1 MKYLPQFFN
10 GRRSKG
16 LILRASLLL
25 CLFFLIYLGS
35 QYTSSPT
42 ITIKDNT
49 IDASSFRVLLSKIYP
64 RPDRLSRLN
73 IASTNYNLISTEDS
87 LYHFLQQNDYNARC
101 ATYFNDLLVHN
112 PEWFINPDYPF
123 TFDKSEFEKFDKF
136 KKWQTKHH
144 ESDKP
149 LGPDAMREVQ
159 QFKEFGDKIQED
171 EQVLHDYISHI
182 RIYDR
187 CFVQDPDDTSTNITA
202 FTSLQNEI
210 LLYIKHESPKKEQ
223 RAKNFVRIKSRD
235 IESKLY
241 PWLSFEY
248 PIFQRHDNKEFAF
261 PQFKHKTELDTD
273 IGSKD
278 VSPKQEDRAGSKVE
292 SPKQKNRAG
301 SKRGIVES
309 KKPVGSPRISKP
321 INGVSFLKEYKSK
334 LNGKGIVL
342 SIADKHVDTTI
353 RLLRL
358 LRSLG
363 NTLPIEIIYYSDL
376 SNEAKDT
383 IVSAGRDKFEDTPAQ
398 EIWFVNVKRSIKS
411 KYLDK
416 FAGFGNKILAT
427 LFNSFEEMI
436 LIDADTVLL
445 KPPKF
450 FFELQ
455 KYMDTGTL
463 FFKDRSTFEFR
474 PATDLVFFKKLM
486 PSTLD
491 TVVFGIPQVTDYT
504 LDNDLFKGL
513 SHYMESGLV
522 VFNHKQHFTQP
533 FIMAQLNFHHP
544 VQARVYGEKEL
555 FWLSFAFSGKT
566 YAFNNYYAASIGE
579 LTPVSERIADVKND
593 QTFKSLEI
601 CSNHPGHINDADEHT
616 LLWFNS
622 GFRHC
627 GQCDNVNFAS
637 EFKAKSRYTLVKAL
651 HDFQNLFEG
660 KVKITHAIIPPF
672 DMKRTRAPNN
682 QHEPERSWLNMRQ
695 YCSGYTWCAYS
706 LMGGT
711 WNEKGETIDTYSE
724 GKVIEF
730 TGDEIDHISKLGD
743 VWTGEHHYKISFDI

>member
-1 MKYLPQFFN
+1 MKYLPQFIN
-10 GRRSKG
+10 GRRSKV
-16 LILRASLLL
+16 LLLRTSLLL
-25 CLFFLIYLGS
+25 CLFLLIYLGT

-42 ITIKDNT
+42 VEVKENT
-49 IDASSFRVLLSKIYP
+49 IDASAFKVLLSKIYP
-64 RPDRLSRLN
+64 RPDQLARLN
-73 IASTNYNLISTEDS
+73 MASTNYDLISTDDS
-87 LYHFLQQNDYNARC
+87 LYHFLQENDYNARC
-101 ATYFNDLLVHN
+101 ATYFNNLLTN
-112 PEWFINPDYPF
+112 DPEMFIDPDYPF

-136 KKWQTKHH
+136 KKGQAKS
-144 ESDKP
+144 EKP
-149 LGPDAMREVQ
+149 LDPDAMREVQ
-159 QFKEFGDKIQED
+159 RFKEFGDKIQED
-171 EQVLHDYISHI
+171 EQVLHNYISHI

-187 CFVQDPDDTSTNITA
+187 CFVQDPDDSSANITA

-210 LLYIKHESPKKEQ
+210 LLYIKHELPKKQ
-223 RAKNFVRIKSRD
+223 QQVRKFGHTSSKS
-235 IESKLY
+235 IESKLF

-248 PIFQRHDNKEFAF
+248 PIFQRYDNKEFAF
-261 PQFKHKTELDTD
+261 PQFKTKSASDLDQKNA
-273 IGSKD
+273 IGSKID
-278 VSPKQEDRAGSKVE
+278 TENLEEKSRV
-292 SPKQKNRAG
+292 G
-301 SKRGIVES
+301 SKRGLVES
-309 KKPVGSPRISKP
+309 KKPIVPPRLSKP
-321 INGVSFLKEYKSK
+321 IGGYSFLKEYKSK

-353 RLLRL
+353 RLFRL

-363 NTLPIEIIYYSDL
+363 NTLPIQIVYYDDL

-383 IVSAGRDKFEDTPAQ
+383 IVSAGRDEFEGTPAQ
-398 EIWFVNVKRSIKS
+398 EIWFVNVKRSIKK
-411 KYLDK
+411 KYLNK

-445 KPPKF
+445 KPPEF

-504 LDNDLFKGL
+504 LNNDLFKGL

-555 FWLSFAFSGKT
+555 FWLSFAFSGKP

-627 GQCDNVNFAS
+627 GQCDKVNFES
-637 EFKAKSRYTLVKAL
+637 EFKSKSRYTLVKAL
-651 HDFQNLFEG
+651 HDFQSLFEG

-672 DMKRTRAPNN
+672 DMNRRKAPNN

-711 WNEKGETIDTYSE
+711 WNNKGETIDTYSE

-730 TGDEIDHISKLGD
+730 TEEEIDHISKLGD